1 MSLFLIHKSK
11 YFYHNV
17 VPHSC
22 ENNVWDSEPDRH
34 RRFDLKWLIVLYS
47 SPPSLPASPDRP
59 DLRHASVF
67 RADCCKFLCWQ
78 RTLDACLRYIHTKQI
93 GIEITV
99 FLLTISNFWRPNT
112 KHSLLDFLMLT
123 AFCQF
128 HKWINE
134 RVSLGSTAS
143 QASAFE
149 SSAMSC
155 LSRDSW
161 AKLFLACK
169 SLNLSSKSQ
178 LYQVRLQDLILN

>member
-1 MSLFLIHKSK
+1 MGLGAGQTSQVWFEVTHCPLLLSSILTSVTRQTWPPPCFSVQSWLLQISLLTK
-11 YFYHNV
+11 N
-17 VPHSC
+17 
-22 ENNVWDSEPDRH
+22 
-34 RRFDLKWLIVLYS
+34 
-47 SPPSLPASPDRP
+47 
-59 DLRHASVF
+59 F
-67 RADCCKFLCWQ
+67 R
-78 RTLDACLRYIHTKQI
+78 CLRYIHTKQI

-143 QASAFE
+143 QALAFE
-149 SSAMSC
+149 SSAISC